1 MIRIGLMLMLA
12 CVIAGPAAADD
23 IKDLDQAF
31 VKAMKENDIAGVTAL
46 YDEKAVLYPPDAME
60 ERGVKAIGQV
70 YAALLSQFRI
80 TDFRIDDHVAES
92 EDDLAV
98 SWGRFTMVM
107 VPKAGGAEQ
116 KVQGRFTGVAKKK
129 DGKWKYIADHAS
141 FVFTPPPP
149 AKAPMK

>member
-1 MIRIGLMLMLA
+1 MRRTGLMLVLG
-12 CVIAGPAAADD
+12 CSIAMPAGADD

-31 VKAMKENDIAGVTAL
+31 VKAMKDNDIAAVTAL

-60 ERGVKAIGQV
+60 AKGAKAIGQGF
-70 YAALLSQFRI
+70 ASLLSQFRI
-80 TDFRIDDHVAES
+80 TDFRFDDHAVES
-92 EDDLAV
+92 EDDLSL

-107 VPKAGGAEQ
+107 VPRAGGAEQ
-116 KVQGRFTGVAKKK
+116 KVEGRFTGIAKKK